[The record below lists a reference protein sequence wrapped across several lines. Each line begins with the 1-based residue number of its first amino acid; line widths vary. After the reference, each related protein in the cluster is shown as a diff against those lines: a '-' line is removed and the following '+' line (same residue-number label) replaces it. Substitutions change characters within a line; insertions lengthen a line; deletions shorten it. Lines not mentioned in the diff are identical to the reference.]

1 MSCKLQI
8 VSDIEPKMMTT
19 TAVSTITV
27 KVNCAMEDVI
37 EKCGE
42 TEETPWRST

>member
-1 MSCKLQI
+1 
-8 VSDIEPKMMTT
+8 MMTT

-37 EKCGE
+37 EK
-42 TEETPWRST
+42 TWRNRRNTMEKHIKDDPR